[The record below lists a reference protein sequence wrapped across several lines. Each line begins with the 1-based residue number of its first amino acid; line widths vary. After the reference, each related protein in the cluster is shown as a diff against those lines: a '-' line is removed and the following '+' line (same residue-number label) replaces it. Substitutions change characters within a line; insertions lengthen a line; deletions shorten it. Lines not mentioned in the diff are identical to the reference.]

1 MLSES
6 RRLVIVGGVAGGASA
21 AARARRCS
29 EGAEI
34 ILLERDG
41 DVSFANCGMPYYIG
55 GEIADRSKL
64 VVASAQLL
72 RTRFRIDVRERSE
85 AVSVDRA
92 ARTVRVR
99 RLVDGSE
106 YDLSWDRL
114 ILSPG
119 AAAIIPPLPGINSQ
133 GVYSLRSLMDMDRI
147 RAAVDAA
154 PAGARRAIVAGAGF
168 IGLEMAEQLV
178 RQGFAVQIVELQSQV
193 LPAFDAD
200 LAVAIQ
206 EELVRNGVQVWLGRG
221 LQEVCE
227 QGGRVQG
234 VTLSDG
240 TRLPAELVILGIG
253 VRPNVGLAVACG
265 LELGPAGGIRV
276 NEFLQTSDPL
286 IYAAG
291 DAVEYPWGPSG
302 GTARVALA
310 GPANRAGRLAGE
322 HAVSGRCA
330 AMRPVQGTSIVRVFG
345 QTAAMTG
352 LSVRAARRA
361 GLACRSATVI
371 AGQHAGYYPGASN
384 LTLKLVYEP
393 VTGRLLGAQA
403 TGADGADKRI
413 DVLAT
418 VLAFGGSVRDV
429 AGLDLC
435 YAPPFGSARDPLHQA
450 AFVACN
456 ELDGLGAMLDVES
469 DLAGWQ
475 VVDVRTPAEVSRAPL
490 TAGTQVIPI
499 PLDELRDRLG
509 ELDSQ
514 KPTVVSCGVGVRAHA
529 AQRILLQ
536 HGFREVV
543 NLTGGATLRRRVV
556 PPESLGITGDV
567 R

>member
-1 MLSES
+1 MSVLGEGGLAMSIES

-133 GVYSLRSLMDMDRI
+133 GVYSLRSLLDMDRI

-178 RQGFAVQIVELQSQV
+178 RQGFAVQVVELQSQV

-200 LAVAIQ
+200 LAAAIQ

-221 LQEVCE
+221 LREVCE
-227 QGGRVQG
+227 
-234 VTLSDG
+234 
-240 TRLPAELVILGIG
+240 
-253 VRPNVGLAVACG
+253 
-265 LELGPAGGIRV
+265 
-276 NEFLQTSDPL
+276 
-286 IYAAG
+286 
-291 DAVEYPWGPSG
+291 
-302 GTARVALA
+302 
-310 GPANRAGRLAGE
+310 
-322 HAVSGRCA
+322 
-330 AMRPVQGTSIVRVFG
+330 
-345 QTAAMTG
+345 
-352 LSVRAARRA
+352 
-361 GLACRSATVI
+361 
-371 AGQHAGYYPGASN
+371 
-384 LTLKLVYEP
+384 
-393 VTGRLLGAQA
+393 
-403 TGADGADKRI
+403 
-413 DVLAT
+413 
-418 VLAFGGSVRDV
+418 
-429 AGLDLC
+429 
-435 YAPPFGSARDPLHQA
+435 
-450 AFVACN
+450 
-456 ELDGLGAMLDVES
+456 
-469 DLAGWQ
+469 
-475 VVDVRTPAEVSRAPL
+475 
-490 TAGTQVIPI
+490 
-499 PLDELRDRLG
+499 
-509 ELDSQ
+509 
-514 KPTVVSCGVGVRAHA
+514 
-529 AQRILLQ
+529 
-536 HGFREVV
+536 
-543 NLTGGATLRRRVV
+543 
-556 PPESLGITGDV
+556 
-567 R
+567 